1 MYRPSSLVSIHAQA
15 ISLAPSQFIQR
26 YDPNT
31 NSWSNVT
38 RPPTPGFMLQ
48 LTPVQST
55 SGAVLWF
62 VGLTANGEATLFRYV
77 V

>member
-1 MYRPSSLVSIHAQA
+1 MYRPSSLLDVNSQA
-15 ISLAPSQFIQR
+15 THFTPSQFIRR

-48 LTPVQST
+48 LTPVQSA
-55 SGAVLWF
+55 SGVVLWF
-62 VGLTANGEATLFRYV
+62 VGMGDTGGEILYRYV